1 MSRQMSL
8 VDAIS
13 LAQDRNAAKLAAE
26 IPPAKPELDSEGLMH
41 LRHYAAWC
49 KQRGVRFCP
58 SKPSTIAAFI
68 RSEAANHVPP
78 ATLFAAML
86 AVEALHDSQNEPNPV
101 ACAAPRAELMRI
113 MDAMDKK
120 DITIE
125 GQAQLAKV
133 LDVRPPESW
142 SKSERLLFDDLPP
155 AVKGVIFR
163 RDEQQRRAV
172 RHAQN
177 EAAELRHKLKSY
189 SKKEIENAE
198 IQST

>member
-1 MSRQMSL
+1 MSL
-8 VDAIS
+8 TTAIQ
-13 LAQDRNAAKLAAE
+13 LAQEKNESVLAQS

-68 RSEAANHVPP
+68 RSEAANAVPP
-78 ATLFAAML
+78 AKLFAAML
-86 AVEALHDSQNEPNPV
+86 AIEAMHDSQNESNPV

-113 MDAMDKK
+113 MDATDKK

-133 LDVRPPESW
+133 LDVRAPESW
-142 SKSERLLFDDLPP
+142 NKSERLLFDDLPP
-155 AVKGVIFR
+155 AVKGVISR

-177 EAAELRHKLKSY
+177 EAAQLRHELINRRKFKQNDQEVS
-189 SKKEIENAE
+189 S
-198 IQST
+198 